1 LRSVIIGG
9 SFSSRGAPP
18 PRRSTF
24 SFDRPVSRVRRKK
37 ASDALMRGDRAAP
50 QIATRVFSATVA
62 RGPESAPLRRGR
74 LDSRKNHNPW
84 SRVRATSR
92 RKTRGSRGVFLERS
106 GAQRA

>member
-24 SFDRPVSRVRRKK
+24 SFDRPISRVQRKK
-37 ASDALMRGDRAAP
+37 APGALMRGDRAAAP
-50 QIATRVFSATVA
+50 QIATRVFSAMVA

-74 LDSRKNHNPW
+74 LDSRKNHIPW
-84 SRVRATSR
+84 SRA
-92 RKTRGSRGVFLERS
+92 F
-106 GAQRA
+106 AQHA